1 MAIAPSSMPMT
12 RCDRFS
18 TEAKC
23 LSGFSLTMQRTE
35 PPLIKLARHA
45 TGVIGVIGGAVGAR
59 RARRGEVSQRRDTL
73 GPVALACLPQVRAD
87 KRLRA
92 MLEGL
97 FDRNHDHRR
106 GARPLTRYVSF
117 APGTRKI
124 SATRGSSTTLLILSI
139 RLLRRRSGISKAP
152 SVLIGKRRF

>member
-45 TGVIGVIGGAVGAR
+45 TGVIGVIGGAIGAR
-59 RARRGEVSQRRDTL
+59 RARRGEVSQRWDPL
-73 GPVALACLPQVRAD
+73 GPVAPACLPQVRAD
-87 KRLRA
+87 KCLRA

-106 GARPLTRYVSF
+106 GLLAIDSKTPLQDRIDANPGLTVDPICFVRP
-117 APGTRKI
+117 GDQ
-124 SATRGSSTTLLILSI
+124 
-139 RLLRRRSGISKAP
+139 
-152 SVLIGKRRF
+152 